1 MMYQSDGLP
10 DEQENKAKPFL
21 DEYAE
26 NIISDYV
33 KRTPRVGDYALRG
46 MPDPTVGGPDR
57 IDNYV

>member
-1 MMYQSDGLP
+1 LP

-57 IDNYV
+57 RDNYV